1 MKNILFATT
10 ALIATA
16 GMAAA
21 EITIGGS
28 ARFGL
33 AYNEGATMEDANGND
48 VPINSTRVEQR
59 MRVNITGIANT
70 DGGVKF
76 EARIR
81 LEANEAGDNSI
92 SGTGPGAVGFA
103 VSYEG
108 LRVDVGHV
116 SDVFDSGDV
125 VGLYGYG
132 IGLTALV
139 EDNSNSVGLTNNGF
153 GSGGRDY
160 TTLKA
165 RYTAGDFTVAASY
178 SANEVFDA
186 GTATTGTSVVGSQED
201 VTNFQIGAGYSFGDY
216 NVGAAY
222 GSEDDNGTTNDYWAA
237 SFGGNVG
244 QVAFNLLLTD
254 SDEADDLTFGGS
266 INYALSSATDLRAVF
281 SDGGDADSDTSY
293 GIGVNHSLGGGVT
306 LKGGI
311 GSNSVGDTVADLGV
325 ALSF

>member
-1 MKNILFATT
+1 MKKILFATT

-33 AYNEGATMEDANGND
+33 AYNEGATMETTGGAATA
-48 VPINSTRVEQR
+48 VNSTRVEQR
-59 MRVNITGIANT
+59 MRVNITGIATT

-76 EARIR
+76 EGRIR
-81 LEANEAGDNSI
+81 LEANEANDNSI
-92 SGTGPGAVGFA
+92 SGRGPGAVGFA

-108 LRVDVGHV
+108 LRVDVGNV

-125 VGLYGYG
+125 FDLYGYG

-139 EDNSNSVGLTNNGF
+139 ETNSNSAGITNSGF
-153 GSGGRDY
+153 SAGGKDY

-178 SANEVFDA
+178 SKNEVFDDTA
-186 GTATTGTSVVGSQED
+186 GTQAD
-201 VTNFQIGAGYSFGDY
+201 ATNFQIGAGYNFGNY

-222 GSEDDNGTTNDYWAA
+222 GSAEDNVAVTTNDYWGLG
-237 SFGGNVG
+237 FGGDIG
-244 QVAFNLLLTD
+244 QVAFTLLVTD
-254 SDEADDLTFGGS
+254 SDVALSSVMVGGS

-281 SDGGDADSDTSY
+281 SDGGLDTNETSY

-306 LKGGI
+306 LKGGF
-311 GSNSVGDTVADLGV
+311 GVNSSDNNVADLGV